1 VYCLAGRF
9 FYLYV
14 LSIKGKTIHFYYLM
28 QAEAAIVKN
37 TVSSA
42 IVIIQETDTS
52 ACDLLLEV
60 NLKDLLVQLLW
71 EKSGETVV
79 LADTE

>member
-1 VYCLAGRF
+1 VYCLAESF
-9 FYLYV
+9 FSLYV

-28 QAEAAIVKN
+28 QAGAAIVKN
-37 TVSSA
+37 TIRLE

-52 ACDLLLEV
+52 ACDMLLEV

-71 EKSGETVV
+71 EKSGETNV